1 MTFARSPLRSAI
13 ALCFAIVQM
22 GAAAAFPIADG
33 QLEARAAASAA
44 YAHIEAHGTPDC
56 PRVHLENCT
65 LCRGV
70 HADSERA
77 MDAGGPAVTADR
89 GTSGACRSAP
99 LPVRPAA
106 GPVCLRAPPG
116 ATAPRSAAA

>member
-22 GAAAAFPIADG
+22 AAAAAFPIADG
-33 QLEARAAASAA
+33 QLEAQAAASAA
-44 YAHIEAHGTPDC
+44 YAHVEAHGTPDC

-70 HADSERA
+70 HADSERTL
-77 MDAGGPAVTADR
+77 DPGGAVVAADIVA
-89 GTSGACRSAP
+89 TGACRSATMR
-99 LPVRPAA
+99 VRPAA
-106 GPVCLRAPPG
+106 GPICLRAPPG
-116 ATAPRSAAA
+116 ATAPRLAAA